1 MTKKM
6 ERLWVYFLKEQVYV
20 YGIQSQDI
28 LGSIFEEK
36 NLKKKNSTDYK
47 NLWGSTNHHVSIC
60 PKIQQQ
66 TI

>member
-36 NLKKKNSTDYK
+36 NL

>member
-28 LGSIFEEK
+28 LGSILEEK
-36 NLKKKNSTDYK
+36 NLKKKKFNR
-47 NLWGSTNHHVSIC
+47 L
-60 PKIQQQ
+60 
-66 TI
+66 

>member
-36 NLKKKNSTDYK
+36 KLEKKNSTDYK
-47 NLWGSTNHHVSIC
+47 NL
-60 PKIQQQ
+60 
-66 TI
+66 

>member
-36 NLKKKNSTDYK
+36 KLEKINSTDYK